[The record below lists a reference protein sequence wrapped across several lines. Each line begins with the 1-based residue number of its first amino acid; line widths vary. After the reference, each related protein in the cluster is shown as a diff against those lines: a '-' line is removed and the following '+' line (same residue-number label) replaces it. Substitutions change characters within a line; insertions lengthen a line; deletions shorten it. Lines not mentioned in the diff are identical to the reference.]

1 MLTLY
6 YARNT
11 CAFAAHV
18 VLEDAKANYETIE
31 INFKKGEQNSSNYQI
46 INPKQRFPT
55 LVTPKGILTE
65 TSAIL
70 IYIAQEH
77 PEMNLIPND
86 NFNFARA
93 QSFNTYLASTV
104 HVAHAHK
111 HRGTRWAK
119 DDLALKSMTAKV
131 QENMTECGMLIEK
144 ELFKGPWVLGDNYSI
159 CDPYL
164 AVITRW
170 FTDDNVDT
178 SKFPR
183 IMEHNLLIQARDS
196 MRKVTKLHN
205 PE

>member
-1 MLTLY
+1 
-6 YARNT
+6 
-11 CAFAAHV
+11 
-18 VLEDAKANYETIE
+18 
-31 INFKKGEQNSSNYQI
+31 
-46 INPKQRFPT
+46 
-55 LVTPKGILTE
+55 
-65 TSAIL
+65 
-70 IYIAQEH
+70 
-77 PEMNLIPND
+77 
-86 NFNFARA
+86 
-93 QSFNTYLASTV
+93 
-104 HVAHAHK
+104 
-111 HRGTRWAK
+111 
-119 DDLALKSMTAKV
+119 
-131 QENMTECGMLIEK
+131 MTECGMLIEK